1 MLELF
6 ATRKPAQANQVT
18 GHWRAVRICLDLAT
32 QEWLN
37 VGVVLRTPGGETH
50 HRLLTNF
57 AGFRCIY
64 DDDAADAARFLL
76 DQAEFAIEAEK
87 PFPTGWNVSFGPEK
101 FVRGNTIDSIL
112 TGLFSRLVPLG
123 RHQLDPTARIDRED
137 HPHATQNVRVE
148 VRKLLTKHLQI
159 AKSAPPDFWYARPV
173 PMHRDGAV
181 IKMDVQIVA
190 NNSHGIVHGAIASAW
205 YKTSYHRS
213 ASLNQAVNAV
223 TTACEAFP
231 GSHNVL
237 YILRPPEKVSS
248 LSDSDYEAIDLDIES
263 SRWLLLKHG
272 AELKIAREVPDIART
287 ILKDLEL
294 IPDVR

>member
-6 ATRKPAQANQVT
+6 ATRKPDQANQVT
-18 GHWRAVRICLDLAT
+18 GHWRLVRICLDLAA

-37 VGVVLRTPGGETH
+37 VGIVLRTSDGETSS
-50 HRLLTNF
+50 RMLTNF

-76 DQAEFAIEAEK
+76 DQAEFAIEAGK
-87 PFPTGWNVSFGPEK
+87 PLPTGWNVSLGPEK
-101 FVRGNTIDSIL
+101 FVRGNTTDSIL

-123 RHQLDPTARIDRED
+123 RHQLDATTRIDRED
-137 HPHATQNVRVE
+137 HPHATHNVRVE
-148 VRKLLTKHLQI
+148 VRKLLARHLQI
-159 AKSAPPDFWYARPV
+159 AKNAAPDFWHARSVPV
-173 PMHRDGAV
+173 HRDGSI

-190 NNSHGIVHGAIASAW
+190 NNAHSILHGSIASAW

-231 GSHNVL
+231 GSKNVL

-248 LSDSDYEAIDLDIES
+248 LSDSDYEAIDLEIES
-263 SRWLLLKHG
+263 NRWLLHKHG
-272 AELKIAREVPDIART
+272 AEIKVAREVPDIART
-287 ILKDLEL
+287 ILKDLDL
-294 IPDVR
+294 MPDMH